1 MFNDYFYIFLSFIGF
16 IGLSYSFIKN
26 TINSLLTAKIN
37 AVESSIGSAEKSRK
51 DTHDMLIALKADYE
65 ETKKQFDTIMQNAKH
80 EANAIMQETERK
92 ILTLSEKSQEAFE
105 EYKNRARETMVEEL
119 KGSVLVT
126 VLNIIENEA
135 LNNHLEQIQNI
146 ENSKKILK
154 KIWN

>member
-1 MFNDYFYIFLSFIGF
+1 
-16 IGLSYSFIKN
+16 
-26 TINSLLTAKIN
+26 
-37 AVESSIGSAEKSRK
+37 
-51 DTHDMLIALKADYE
+51 MLIALKADYE
-65 ETKKQFDTIMQNAKH
+65 ETKKQFDTIMENAKH

-154 KIWN
+154 KIWNMILINY

>member
-1 MFNDYFYIFLSFIGF
+1 MFNDFFYICLSFIGF
-16 IGLSYSFIKN
+16 VGLSYSFIKN
-26 TINSLLTAKIN
+26 TINSVLTTKIN
-37 AVESSIGSAEKSRK
+37 AVESSISNAEKSRQE
-51 DTHDMLIALKADYE
+51 THEILTSLKADYE
-65 ETKKQFDTIMQNAKH
+65 ETKKQFDIVMQNAKH
-80 EANAIMQETERK
+80 EADAIMKETEDK
-92 ILTLSEKSQEAFE
+92 IIILSEKSKEAFE
-105 EYKNRARETMVEEL
+105 EYKRRLEETMIEDL

>member
-65 ETKKQFDTIMQNAKH
+65 ETKKQFDTIMENAKH